1 MDKLHLYSATIK
13 STFVGEHEPVSSVAG
28 LTWFN

>member
-1 MDKLHLYSATIK
+1 LYSATIK
-13 STFVGEHEPVSSVAG
+13 STFVGEHEPASSVAR